1 MIGAIQQLPDASP
14 DSDCA
19 KAGMLVVFNQWLQ
32 AHHIRKS
39 QKTKELGFGSRI
51 ALTRAGI
58 DMRFLSVFGLMAI
71 VALSFAQQPPPPQV
85 DQQQVGDQNAPVD
98 EPGRPVVRISVLS
111 GDASVRR
118 GDSGDWVAAA
128 LNAPLMAGD
137 SVSVPAG
144 SAAELQFDN
153 ANFVRMAGDTELRIS
168 DLENG
173 RIQLQLAK
181 GLVTYRVLRDTN
193 VQSEISTPLIAVHPQ
208 RLSSVRVEV
217 APDNSVR
224 VTVRHGDAE
233 VQTPRG
239 SERVR
244 EGGVMAVRG
253 TADDPEFQVSN
264 AAARDQWDDWSDQ
277 RDAYLLRA
285 QSPRYVSND
294 IYGTEDLD
302 ANGRWSYD
310 PAYGNVWSPNVP
322 ATWAPYRNGQW
333 VWGDS
338 YGWTWVDYDPGVG
351 LRSITEAG
359 ITEAALTAGA
369 GSQGNAITIIGGARR
384 S

>member
-1 MIGAIQQLPDASP
+1 M
-14 DSDCA
+14 
-19 KAGMLVVFNQWLQ
+19 
-32 AHHIRKS
+32 
-39 QKTKELGFGSRI
+39 
-51 ALTRAGI
+51 
-58 DMRFLSVFGLMAI
+58 
-71 VALSFAQQPPPPQV
+71 
-85 DQQQVGDQNAPVD
+85 
-98 EPGRPVVRISVLS
+98 
-111 GDASVRR
+111 
-118 GDSGDWVAAA
+118 
-128 LNAPLMAGD
+128 
-137 SVSVPAG
+137 
-144 SAAELQFDN
+144 
-153 ANFVRMAGDTELRIS
+153 
-168 DLENG
+168 
-173 RIQLQLAK
+173 
-181 GLVTYRVLRDTN
+181 TYRVLRDTN

-239 SERVR
+239 SERVH

-338 YGWTWVDYDPGVG
+338 YGWTWVDYDPWGWAPFHYGSWYYRGGPYGWCWFPGQRYNHYWWRPALVSFVGFGGGGVG
-351 LRSITEAG
+351 FGVGFGFGNVGWIPLAPYERFHPWYG
-359 ITEAALTAGA
+359 RGWWVGA
-369 GSQGNAITIIGGARR
+369 VRWS
-384 S
+384 